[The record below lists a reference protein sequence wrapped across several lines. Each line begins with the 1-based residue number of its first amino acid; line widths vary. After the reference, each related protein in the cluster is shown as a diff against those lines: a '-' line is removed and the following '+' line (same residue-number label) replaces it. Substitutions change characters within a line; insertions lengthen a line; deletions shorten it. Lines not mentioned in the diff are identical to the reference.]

1 MNGRWSSGIV
11 PLNNVSYLF
20 LMIIF
25 ITLRSLGVTVARAYC
40 NSMEGKAFN
49 HVFEGFFNAVEKA
62 TGHKIK
68 FKVFDKLGNI
78 LAIILDMEAAQ
89 VQGLGHA
96 LLRLLLSDPP
106 SDFST
111 SFLTK
116 FGSNPDILVQ
126 FIIKLCAVHFDRF
139 VFFDFYQKILINAAR
154 STDKLVPLLGCD
166 VVEYLNKFRAL
177 QTPEDIEAWNKF
189 CKTHPSQ
196 ELRSL

>member
-1 MNGRWSSGIV
+1 MVIWHCATEQHE
-11 PLNNVSYLF
+11 LF
-20 LMIIF
+20 LLDDNF
-25 ITLRSLGVTVARAYC
+25 ITLTFLGVTVAHAYC

-62 TGHKIK
+62 TGCKIK
-68 FKVFDKLGNI
+68 FKVFDKSGNI

-96 LLRLLLSDPP
+96 LLRMLLSDPP

-111 SFLTK
+111 SFLAK

-139 VFFDFYQKILINAAR
+139 VFFDFHREVL
-154 STDKLVPLLGCD
+154 T
-166 VVEYLNKFRAL
+166 
-177 QTPEDIEAWNKF
+177 KF
-189 CKTHPSQ
+189 C
-196 ELRSL
+196 